1 MPGTQ
6 VLNLFYPVKRGF
18 AILARILI
26 VPVNDFDQL
35 LLS

>member
-6 VLNLFYPVKRGF
+6 VLNLFYPVKTGF
-18 AILARILI
+18 AVLARIQI
-26 VPVNDFDQL
+26 IPVNDIDQL